1 MVIKG
6 YAAAKLMADMNTPD
20 VRPGNK
26 RIPRNHSLVF
36 WENAT
41 DEQKKELKW
50 YSVLYGG
57 GVKKKFAHIE
67 LTQEEKE
74 MLADNTKYHYMEIF
88 KYLLDHYGNDYALQF
103 WEECIEKDVRFE
115 LNAYPRCR
123 YANGQCDMFC
133 DYYKEG
139 VCIYDKV

>member
-6 YAAAKLMADMNTPD
+6 YAAAKLMADMNTPT
-20 VRPGNK
+20 VKPGNK
-26 RIPRNHSLVF
+26 KIPRNHSVVY
-36 WENAT
+36 WDDAT
-41 DEQKKELKW
+41 DKQKKELKW
-50 YSVLYGG
+50 CSISCGG
-57 GVKKKFAHIE
+57 IKNKFARIE

-88 KYLLDHYGNDYALQF
+88 KYLLNNYGNDYALQF

-115 LNAYPRCR
+115 LNAYPHCK
-123 YANGQCDMFC
+123 YANGQCDIFC

-139 VCIYDKV
+139 VCIYENRY